1 MIYDT
6 WWFWVAI
13 GLGLI
18 ILETMLPG
26 FVLLGFGVG
35 AICVGIMVALGLIL
49 SLPKLLL
56 VFSALSLASWAIFR
70 ILFRPKKSNIKTFE
84 HDINDDVHIEDP

>member
-13 GLGLI
+13 GLVLI

-35 AICVGIMVALGLIL
+35 AICVGIMVALGLSL
-49 SLPKLLL
+49 SVPKLLL
-56 VFSALSLASWAIFR
+56 IFAALSLACWAIFR